1 MPIDSKLYYM
11 FNQDD
16 IPNTCNLFYSYEK
29 MSTFSSELGSVS
41 LYIVQTRQNRINK
54 TFQVLM
60 PTE

>member
-1 MPIDSKLYYM
+1 
-11 FNQDD
+11 
-16 IPNTCNLFYSYEK
+16 

-41 LYIVQTRQNRINK
+41 FYIFQTRQNRINK